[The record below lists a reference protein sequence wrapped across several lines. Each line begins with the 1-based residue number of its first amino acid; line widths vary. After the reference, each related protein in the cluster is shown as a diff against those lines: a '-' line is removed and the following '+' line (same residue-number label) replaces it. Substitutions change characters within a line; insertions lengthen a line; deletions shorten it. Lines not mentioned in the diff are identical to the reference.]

1 MTNSRRKGKEYEL
14 EIAWELRDHG
24 LHARRGQQYSGAN
37 GDPDVV
43 CEELPEYHLELKRRG
58 DRFSAAELY
67 DAMRQAVRDMHE
79 GQVPVV
85 IHRIDREESLATM
98 KLSDWI
104 ELAKGGTDG

>member
-14 EIAWELRDHG
+14 EIAWELREHG

-58 DRFSAAELY
+58 DRFSGSELY
-67 DAMRQAVRDMHE
+67 DAMRQAERDMTD

-85 IHRIDREESLATM
+85 IHRMDREGSLATM
-98 KLSDWI
+98 RLEDWI
-104 ELAKGGTDG
+104 QLVNRR